1 MSQKSE
7 KYNRALGH
15 SVELLWCG
23 LVFQG
28 QCFKEMEDNIFHL
41 QSDLEK
47 VSQKEQSD
55 AKLRKAV
62 ALLMHE
68 QRCRKRSQQ
77 RVYLLIK
84 IAVICAVL
92 IWLSFQIFIS

>member
-23 LVFQG
+23 LFFQG
-28 QCFKEMEDNIFHL
+28 QRSKEMEDNILRL
-41 QSDLEK
+41 QSDMEK

-62 ALLMHE
+62 ALLMYE
-68 QRCRKRSQQ
+68 QRCRKRSRQ